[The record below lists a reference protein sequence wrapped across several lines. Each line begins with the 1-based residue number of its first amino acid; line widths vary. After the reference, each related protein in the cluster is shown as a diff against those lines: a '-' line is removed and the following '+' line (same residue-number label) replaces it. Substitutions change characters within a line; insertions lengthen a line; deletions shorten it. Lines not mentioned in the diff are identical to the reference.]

1 MIPCD
6 YILIYT
12 YTKQEAKSV
21 LMGDKARF
29 SKCEGETAKNRKLA
43 KYIHI
48 MVLFTAQKLNLE
60 KQTYMLYF
68 SCGSRLIHKL
78 YEKIKQHS

>member
-1 MIPCD
+1 MIPSD

-12 YTKQEAKSV
+12 YIKQEAKGV

-43 KYIHI
+43 KNTHI
-48 MVLFTAQKLNLE
+48 VVLFYRR
-60 KQTYMLYF
+60 QTKF
-68 SCGSRLIHKL
+68 RIANVHTSRADRV
-78 YEKIKQHS
+78 

>member
-1 MIPCD
+1 MIPSD

-12 YTKQEAKSV
+12 YIKQEAKGV

-43 KYIHI
+43 KNTHI
-48 MVLFTAQKLNLE
+48 MVLFSAQKLNLE
-60 KQTYMLYF
+60 
-68 SCGSRLIHKL
+68 
-78 YEKIKQHS
+78 